1 MQISEFTEL
10 LFLKNNPHLHIYIH
24 SDINRDNLQIK
35 IEIYIYI
42 LDFEN
47 IQNDFVLKQN
57 IKEDAGEEN
66 EDLVSGPEF

>member
-1 MQISEFTEL
+1 M
-10 LFLKNNPHLHIYIH
+10 
-24 SDINRDNLQIK
+24 QIK

-57 IKEDAGEEN
+57 IKEDVGEEN